1 METLPVTLGTLA
13 ISLVLLA
20 TGFVLYTYFPVVLH
34 RREKQAITYRH
45 EGYLL
50 FLVLFLPSLFL
61 PIAKVATENNQLC
74 DIVLMQ
80 SVAGGLTTNNSY
92 AKVCYNETTHN
103 GNSLFYVAYS
113 NYRWFFWLYFGT
125 MLVFYLVAMFNNYFV
140 NRGDAHR

>member
-1 METLPVTLGTLA
+1 METIPVTLGTVA

-20 TGFVLYTYFPVVLH
+20 TGYILYYCFPLTLH
-34 RREKQAITYRH
+34 RRDKTPITYRH

-80 SVAGGLTTNNSY
+80 SVTGGITTNNTFT
-92 AKVCYNETTHN
+92 KVCFNESNHN
-103 GNSLFYVAYS
+103 GNSLFYVSYS
-113 NYRWFFWLYFGT
+113 NYRWFFWLYFGA
-125 MLVFYLVAMFNNYFV
+125 LIIFYLIATINNHFV
-140 NRGDAHR
+140 QRGR